1 MLLTMLFV
9 LLYFG
14 QQQRKA
20 LQMKE
25 YPVVIHIPHS
35 SHYIPEFLRK
45 DILLSDEELQRNFY
59 SFTDW
64 RTKDLFSHK
73 DFPCR
78 IVSNVSRIVCDMER
92 FRNDSQEEMA
102 AKGFGAVYTK
112 DAFLRPLRNFDAV
125 KRELILRLY
134 YDPHHKQLEEAVTK
148 KIKQFGKCLIV
159 DCHSFSGTPLPYEPE
174 QAILRPSFC
183 IGTVTGHSSKHL
195 VRIAVNAL
203 QSHNHTVA
211 LNYPY
216 SGSMIPLKYLGD
228 TRVQTIMIEINRN
241 LYQKQN
247 ALASISNYR
256 HIKNKIENLFSA
268 FSSIL

>member
-1 MLLTMLFV
+1 MSQNKQSYALRFV
-9 LLYFG
+9 L
-14 QQQRKA
+14 
-20 LQMKE
+20 
-25 YPVVIHIPHS
+25 V
-35 SHYIPEFLRK
+35 
-45 DILLSDEELQRNFY
+45 
-59 SFTDW
+59 
-64 RTKDLFSHK
+64 LF
-73 DFPCR
+73 
-78 IVSNVSRIVCDMER
+78 
-92 FRNDSQEEMA
+92 
-102 AKGFGAVYTK
+102 
-112 DAFLRPLRNFDAV
+112 
-125 KRELILRLY
+125 
-134 YDPHHKQLEEAVTK
+134 
-148 KIKQFGKCLIV
+148 
-159 DCHSFSGTPLPYEPE
+159 
-174 QAILRPSFC
+174 
-183 IGTVTGHSSKHL
+183 GHSSKHL